1 MIGFCGRPGGSSGSV
16 GLPARWTSRDV
27 VSMQRKLDICPWDAR
42 ALRSP
47 HTQVDKATR
56 IRRMFSAIAPTY
68 ELVNRVF
75 SVGQDAVWRRRAVE
89 LASVARDDC
98 ILDLGC
104 GTGSLLR
111 AFAAAADS
119 PRHLVGGDFA
129 RAMLTRAAAG
139 GPDGSAWCECDAL
152 ALPFADES
160 FSVVSCAFGVR
171 NFQSLDAGLA
181 EMVRVLRPDGRVVI
195 LEFTRPPN
203 RWFRVLY
210 EVYAR
215 HIMPIGARLVS
226 KDRGGAYRY
235 LPESV
240 VSFVGPGEMVRRL
253 EGAGFARIRRTPLS
267 LGVVT
272 VYVAFKDVHG

>member
-1 MIGFCGRPGGSSGSV
+1 MQHNSD
-16 GLPARWTSRDV
+16 TS
-27 VSMQRKLDICPWDAR
+27 QWDAR

-47 HTQVDKATR
+47 HAQADKAAR
-56 IRRMFSAIAPTY
+56 IRWMFSAIAPTY

-75 SVGQDAVWRRRAVE
+75 SIGRDGVWRRRAVE
-89 LASVARDDC
+89 LACVTRDDSV
-98 ILDLGC
+98 LDLAC

-111 AFAAAADS
+111 AFAEAGDA
-119 PRHLVGGDFA
+119 PRQLVGGDFA
-129 RAMLTRAAAG
+129 RAMLTRAVAD
-139 GPDGSAWCECDAL
+139 GPDGSEWCECDAL
-152 ALPFADES
+152 ALPFADGS
-160 FSVVSCAFGVR
+160 FTVVSCGFGVR

-181 EMVRVLRPDGRVVI
+181 EMARVLRPGGRAVI

-203 RWFRVLY
+203 RWFRMLY

-215 HIMPIGARLVS
+215 RIMPIGARLVS

-253 EGAGFARIRRTPLS
+253 ERAGFARVRRTPLT

-272 VYVAFKDVHG
+272 VYVAVKDDHG